1 MQDHDHSMHK
11 PEPNPGFWQSRS
23 GVALIAF
30 LAVAA
35 LLLGYEHRLHL
46 FASGMFPVALLF
58 GCVFMHFFMH
68 GGHGGHGSHGGH
80 AGHGSTSEPP
90 ATSASESIKTDGE
103 KP

>member
-1 MQDHDHSMHK
+1 MEEHDHSMHQ
-11 PEPNPGFWQSRS
+11 PEPGPTFWQSRA
-23 GVALIAF
+23 GITLIVF

-46 FASGMFPVALLF
+46 FASGLFPVALLF

-68 GGHGGHGSHGGH
+68 GGHGGHGSHSGH
-80 AGHGSTSEPP
+80 AGHGSPSEPP
-90 ATSASESIKTDGE
+90 ASPNSESIQTGGE